1 MARAFRQWFGRLGAL
16 GAALAVV
23 MAGMA
28 GLIAVATPAAA
39 ATAPPWHWSEVTGN
53 ASLTWFSTQTV
64 ALQCPS
70 GYVPI
75 SGGFTQSD
83 SSLIMKAK
91 YADTSTNQYV
101 IVLGNATGATHAA
114 TLSAWCVLGSDL
126 GAITTSTVTSY
137 TSSSNHRNGFMM
149 SCPTNYTVLDGGA
162 YWASTVSR
170 TLDFSGPVGST
181 SWYVSGS
188 STASDDTLTSTIR
201 CMPYAAMNVQVVDV
215 HAPASNGLSLTATCP
230 YGTRIM
236 NGGSYVL
243 ATNGAYNQYTDF
255 GYAWAS
261 QPDRH
266 SWTSSLHAVTAGEFH
281 VAAECVQAATPWI
294 QVIQRP
300 LDPTNNT
307 DGQFYFTASDS
318 VGDPVTTTC
327 TIDGNPVTCAS
338 GSSLAVGGL
347 SEGTHEFI
355 ISAVNADGQQATSNI
370 YWHVDLT
377 PPTNVSA
384 LPAGANVAVGA
395 VFDARFS
402 EAMKGINATTFQVIP
417 DGGGP
422 ALSGAVFY
430 GYSAACGCT
439 RATFTPSAPLHGHQG
454 YTAQLTA
461 GITDLAGNALT
472 PVSWHLD
479 TADGTPSCTDVP
491 AGTAAVNTSLPV
503 NLTCTD
509 PDAGDALTYA
519 VATPP
524 AHGTAGDPDGT
535 GALTYTPD
543 PGYVGPD
550 SFTYRAADAYGGNAS
565 PATVTLSVG
574 PDHDPVCQDV
584 NKPIGYESADTV
596 SLDCS
601 DVDTG
606 QSIGYAVDTAP
617 AHGGLG
623 TPSGDGQVV
632 YTPYPGYSGPDSFT
646 YHATDGY
653 GGTSA
658 VRTVTVYVSANT
670 PPTCQSQ
677 AVAVPHATAVSIPLS
692 CADPD
697 TGQILTMFVAA
708 SPSHGSLSMTDAT
721 HVRYTP
727 SASFGGTDSFTYK
740 ATDGSGGQSAA
751 ATVTLHVAAGATTLT
766 LNAATLTLP
775 SGKTDRLTGRLL
787 DKVTGSYVNGRT
799 VLLQYRRSTAATWT
813 TVANTVTA
821 RVGTANGVARFLV
834 SPGRS
839 CYYRVVFRGSAAY
852 RSSTSA
858 AIHIRVT

>member
-1 MARAFRQWFGRLGAL
+1 MACNTRSRFGQI
-16 GAALAVV
+16 AALA
-23 MAGMA
+23 AGMA
-28 GLIAVATPAAA
+28 VALSGMVAIATPAAA
-39 ATAPPWHWSEVTGN
+39 ATAPPWHWSQVTGS

-101 IVLGNATGATHAA
+101 IVLSNATGATHAA
-114 TLSAWCVLGSDL
+114 TLTAWCVLGSDL
-126 GAITTSTVTSY
+126 GEITTSSVNSY
-137 TSSSNHRNGFMM
+137 TSSSNHRNGYMM
-149 SCPTNYTVLDGGA
+149 SCPRSYTVLDGGA

-243 ATNGAYNQYTDF
+243 ATSGAYNQYTDF
-255 GYAWAS
+255 GYSWAS

-281 VAAECVQAATPWI
+281 VTAECVQAATPWI

-300 LDPTNNT
+300 LDPTNST
-307 DGQFYFTASDS
+307 DGQFNFTASDP
-318 VGDPVTTTC
+318 VGDPLTITC

-347 SEGTHEFI
+347 SEGSHAFI
-355 ISAVNADGQQATSNI
+355 ITAVNADGQQATSNI

-384 LPAGANVAVGA
+384 LPAGANVDVGA

-402 EAMKGINATTFQVIP
+402 EAMKGITATTFQVIP
-417 DGGGP
+417 DGGAP
-422 ALSGAVFY
+422 ALSGVVSY
-430 GYSAACGCT
+430 GYSATCGCA
-439 RATFTPSAPLHGHQG
+439 RATFTPSAPLRGHQG
-454 YTAQLTA
+454 YTAQLKA
-461 GITDLAGNALT
+461 GITDLAGNALA

-479 TADGTPSCTDVP
+479 TADGEPSCTDVP

-503 NLTCTD
+503 GLTCTD
-509 PDAGDALTYA
+509 PDTGDALTYT
-519 VATPP
+519 VVTPP
-524 AHGTAGDPDGT
+524 AHGTVGDPDGA
-535 GALTYTPD
+535 GALTYMPD

-550 SFTYRAADAYGGNAS
+550 TFTYRAADAYGGIAS

-584 NKPIGYESADTV
+584 SKPIGYESADSV
-596 SLDCS
+596 ALDCS

-606 QSIGYAVDTAP
+606 QAIGYAVDTAP

-632 YTPYPGYSGPDSFT
+632 YTPYPGYSGEDSFT
-646 YHATDGY
+646 YHATDLY
-653 GGTSA
+653 GGQSA
-658 VRTVTVYVSANT
+658 VRTVTLNVAPNAA
-670 PPTCQSQ
+670 PTCAAKS
-677 AVAVPHATAVSIPLS
+677 VSVSHATALSIPLS
-692 CADPD
+692 CSDPD
-697 TGQILTMFVAA
+697 TGQTVTLSLVT

-721 HVRYTP
+721 HATYRP
-727 SASFGGTDSFTYK
+727 ASSFGGTDSFTYK
-740 ATDGSGGQSAA
+740 GSDGRGGESAP
-751 ATVTLHVAAGATTLT
+751 ATVTLHVAPGATLLSLKAGALT
-766 LNAATLTLP
+766 LVK
-775 SGKTDRLTGRLL
+775 GKTDRLTGRLR
-787 DKVTGSYVNGRT
+787 DKVTGAYVNGRT
-799 VLLQYRRSTAATWT
+799 VLLQFRRSTTSSWT
-813 TVANTVTA
+813 TVAKTATA
-821 RVGTANGVARFLV
+821 RVGTSSGVAKFSV
-834 SPGRS
+834 SPRRS
-839 CYYRVVFRGSAAY
+839 CYYRLVFRGSSAY
-852 RSSTSA
+852 RSSTSSA
-858 AIHIRVT
+858 VHVRVT